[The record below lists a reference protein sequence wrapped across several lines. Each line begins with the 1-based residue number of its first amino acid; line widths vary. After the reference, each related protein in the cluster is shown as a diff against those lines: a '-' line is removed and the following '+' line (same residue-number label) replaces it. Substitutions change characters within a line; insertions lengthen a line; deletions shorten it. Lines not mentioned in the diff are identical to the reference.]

1 MGIMKPLKD
10 FSSRSIRVLFT
21 DIDGTLT
28 DDGRLP
34 SRSYERL
41 ERMSASGIAIVP
53 VTGRPAGWCELIAR
67 LWPVHGVVG
76 ENGAFY
82 FRHTESRMRRHFV
95 IKPTERKEDRK
106 KLKEIWSEIRKKVPG
121 AGLASDQFS
130 RLFDLAVDFCE
141 DVPPLKKS
149 DIEKIKSIFEKHGA
163 IAKVSNIHVNGWFG
177 DYDKVS
183 TCRIYGRQELGFTDS
198 QLKTNCAFA
207 GDSPNDE
214 PMFAYFPNSFAVSNI
229 KKFLDQL
236 TSPPA
241 FVAEKPEADGFC
253 QIADRLLTLQRG

>member
-1 MGIMKPLKD
+1 MRPLKE
-10 FSSRSIRVLFT
+10 FTNQSVRVLFT

-41 ERMSASGIAIVP
+41 ERLSASGIAVIP

-82 FRHTESRMRRHFV
+82 FRHDQGRMRRRFV
-95 IKPTERKEDRK
+95 RKSAERKADRA
-106 KLKEIWSEIRKKVPG
+106 KLKQIWADIRREIPG
-121 AGLASDQFS
+121 AGLASDQFC

-141 DVPPLKKS
+141 DVKPLEKT
-149 DIEKIKSIFEKHGA
+149 DIERIQKIFKRHGA
-163 IAKVSNIHVNGWFG
+163 VAKVSNIHVNGWFG
-177 DYDKVS
+177 DYDKVT
-183 TCRIYGRQELGFTDS
+183 TCKLYAKAELKLS
-198 QLKTNCAFA
+198 EKEAKNVCAFS

-214 PMFAYFPNSFAVSNI
+214 PMFGYFPNSFAVANI
-229 KKFLDQL
+229 KEFVDQL
-236 TSPPA
+236 ESPPA
-241 FVAEKPEADGFC
+241 FVADKAEADGFC
-253 QIADRLLTLQRG
+253 QIADRLLVLQGR